1 MSLRIELSQK
11 PRRAAVE
18 EGIVPGGGVAL
29 LRARTAL
36 ASVTGANADISA
48 GVSIVLRALEAPIR
62 QIAENAGV
70 EGSIVIG
77 KLTDSKDRNQGFDA
91 QTETY
96 VDMIK
101 AGIVDPAKVVRT
113 ALQDA
118 GSIAALLIT
127 AEAMIADI
135 PAKDSPVPTAGNGGM
150 SGMGY

>member
-1 MSLRIELSQK
+1 
-11 PRRAAVE
+11 RARMV
-18 EGIVPGGGVAL
+18 
-29 LRARTAL
+29 LRAL
-36 ASVTGANADISA
+36 TGANGDETA
-48 GVSIVLRALEAPIR
+48 GISIVLRALEAPIR

-70 EGSIVIG
+70 EGSTVVG

-135 PAKDSPVPTAGNGGM
+135 PAKDSAAAAGNGGM
-150 SGMGY
+150 GAMDY

>member
-1 MSLRIELSQK
+1 
-11 PRRAAVE
+11 
-18 EGIVPGGGVAL
+18 GIVPGGGVAL
-29 LRARTAL
+29 LRAGAVL
-36 ASVTGANADISA
+36 ASLTDANADITA

-77 KLTDSKDRNQGFDA
+77 KLTDSKDRNQGFNA

-127 AEAMIADI
+127 AEAMIAEA
-135 PAKDSPVPTAGNGGM
+135 PAKDSVATAGNGGM
-150 SGMGY
+150 GY